1 MNIILSLYNLFNTS
15 KKKKIWD
22 TTTWN
27 QLLFYNALKKP
38 WMYISKYPLE
48 QTHELN
54 SNTVVY
60 VCSMLIY
67 KCTIDR

>member
-27 QLLFYNALKKP
+27 QLLFYNALKK
-38 WMYISKYPLE
+38 
-48 QTHELN
+48 TLN
-54 SNTVVY
+54 AHFKVSARANT
-60 VCSMLIY
+60 
-67 KCTIDR
+67 

>member
-54 SNTVVY
+54 
-60 VCSMLIY
+60 I
-67 KCTIDR
+67 IQ